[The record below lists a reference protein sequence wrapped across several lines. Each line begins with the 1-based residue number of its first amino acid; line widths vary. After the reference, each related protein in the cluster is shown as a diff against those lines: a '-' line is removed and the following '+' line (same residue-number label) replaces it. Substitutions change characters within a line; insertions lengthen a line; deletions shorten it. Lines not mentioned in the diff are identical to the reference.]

1 MATGELE
8 ARPATLARPGDLA
21 WPGADSGTLARL
33 LNWAISWD
41 LAAILFLLG
50 CTALVHWPSVV
61 GQGLYARD
69 DTITFFYPAFA
80 TLHQSLRQGEL
91 PLWTP
96 HIFGGFPL
104 FAEGQIGALY
114 PPALLAAMLPSP
126 VDGFLLLRVFHVALA
141 LVGAYALARC
151 LRISPLGGVVAGLVF
166 GLGSF
171 VVSQQ
176 HHASLLAAA
185 VWLPLLLACVEL
197 ALARWS
203 WSTLGYLALAGAIL
217 GMQALASHVQP
228 VLLSGA
234 IMLVYAPTRALR
246 RLRGQPTENRSWAA
260 RLRATCGAALLG
272 VGAVALV
279 SGLAATIAAAQ
290 LLPLYELSRESWRAN
305 GWSYLDAVEYSL
317 PPINFVTLLLPF
329 FFRAVDGGQW
339 SLWQAW
345 EVVLYVGVFPLLL
358 AVASLLFVRRWGVAF
373 FAIVAAGSALLSLGG
388 YAPWQL
394 YERLWTFPGLALQ
407 RAPARFTFL
416 TTLALGMLAAYGA
429 DWLARRADDDESL
442 RRRSWRLLILQL
454 GVLAALA
461 ALLWHL
467 VVWQSWLHADQVWAT
482 RVLTDSYLRLAHDPL
497 QALTPLKVYE
507 GLDWSLDLANP
518 KTALPLA
525 LLGCTALLMLGW
537 REAPRLGPLWQ
548 ALLVLLIGVD
558 LLVFSLDFHPVV
570 SSGRLTDVGQVGDF
584 LVAHRGPW
592 RSLTNPDVEAAR
604 PNQLLPAGVGE
615 VQGYS
620 PLALDRH
627 LWYARVVGTV
637 DNTLLDL
644 WGVRYV
650 VASANPPPLPS
661 YDQVGY
667 HPRRPLMIGGAGTA
681 NGRIVLDVPDDPATQ
696 LRTILALADG
706 AEIPDGEIVGEWVL
720 TDVAGVRRVV
730 PIRAGREVADWTLG
744 EPAARTAHRPVQGAT
759 TISIREADG
768 SAERPRTLSYAA
780 VRLPVRQVVKLAE
793 YRHIHPLGRTMLY
806 GFALHDSNTETLSQ
820 FYLPAKYVEVYR
832 DGDTVIHENRAAFP
846 RAFFVPEAVVV
857 PDGVG
862 AMDRLMN
869 GPFDPRRQAVLES
882 VGPLESG
889 AVGEGSGHAEL
900 VHDGTSLVT
909 LRTTSSSAGYLV
921 LSDAFYP
928 GWRAFV
934 DGEEVALLRANFLF
948 RGISLP
954 AGEHEV
960 AFLFDPAS
968 LRLGAVISAAGV
980 AVLVLL
986 LATALVGSSLARR
999 RRRSQIA

>member
-8 ARPATLARPGDLA
+8 ARQATLATPGELA
-21 WPGADSGTLARL
+21 WPRASSGTLTRL
-33 LNWAISWD
+33 VRGAISWD
-41 LAAILFLLG
+41 LAAIVFLLG
-50 CTALVHWPSVV
+50 CTAFVHWPSVI
-61 GQGLYARD
+61 GQGVYARD

-203 WSTLGYLALAGAIL
+203 WSTLAYLALAGAIL

-234 IMLVYAPTRALR
+234 LLLVYAPARALA
-246 RLRGQPTENRSWAA
+246 RLRGQAAEKRSWAA
-260 RLRATCGAALLG
+260 RVRATCGAALLG

-279 SGLAATIAAAQ
+279 SGLAATNSAAQ

-317 PPINFVTLLLPF
+317 PPINLVTLVLPF
-329 FFRAVDGGQW
+329 FFRAADGGQW

-345 EVVLYVGVFPLLL
+345 EVVLYVGILPLLL
-358 AVASLLFVRRWGVAF
+358 VVASLLFVRRWTVAF
-373 FAIVAAGSALLSLGG
+373 FAIVAAGSALVSLGG

-394 YERLWTFPGLALQ
+394 YERLWTLPGVALQ

-416 TTLALGMLAAYGA
+416 TTLALAMLAAYGA
-429 DWLARRADDDESL
+429 DWLARRADDDGL
-442 RRRSWRLLILQL
+442 RRRSRQLLILQL

-461 ALLWHL
+461 ALLGHL
-467 VVWQSWLHADQVWAT
+467 VLWRAWLHADQVWAT
-482 RVLTDSYLRLAHDPL
+482 RALTESYLRLSHDPL
-497 QALTPLKVYE
+497 QALTPLKVYG
-507 GLDWSLDLANP
+507 GLDWALDLANP

-525 LLGCTALLMLGW
+525 LLGCTALLLLGW
-537 REAPRLGPLWQ
+537 REAPHLRPLWQ
-548 ALLVLLIGVD
+548 ALLVVLIGVD
-558 LLVFSLDFHPVV
+558 LLLFSVDFHPLV
-570 SSGRLTDVGQVGDF
+570 SPDRLADVGGAGDF
-584 LVAHRGPW
+584 LVARRGPW
-592 RSLTNPDVEAAR
+592 RSLTNPDVEAVR

-620 PLALDRH
+620 PLALDRQV
-627 LWYARVVGTV
+627 WYARVVGTV

-650 VASANPPPLPS
+650 VSSANPPTLPS

-667 HPRRPLMIGGAGTA
+667 HPQRPLMIGGAGTA
-681 NGRIVLDVPDDPATQ
+681 NGRIVLEVPDDPATQ
-696 LRTILALADG
+696 LRAILALADG
-706 AEIPDGEIVGEWVL
+706 AQIPDGEVVGEWVL
-720 TDVAGVRRVV
+720 TDVTGVRRVV
-730 PIRAGREVADWTLG
+730 PMRAGREVADWTTG
-744 EPAARTAHRPVQGAT
+744 QPGARTAHRPVQGAT
-759 TISIREADG
+759 TISIRETDG
-768 SAERPRTLSYAA
+768 SVERPRTVSYAA
-780 VRLPVRQVVKLAE
+780 IRLPVRQVVQRAE
-793 YRHIHPLGRTMLY
+793 YRHIHPLGRSMLY
-806 GFALHDSNTETLSQ
+806 GVALHDSETESLGQ
-820 FYLPAKYVEVYR
+820 FYRPAKYVEVYR

-846 RAFFVPEAVVV
+846 RAFIVPRAVVV
-857 PDGVG
+857 PDGVT

-869 GPFDPRRQAVLES
+869 GPFEPRREAILES
-882 VGPLESG
+882 AAPLEG
-889 AVGEGSGHAEL
+889 GELAEGSGRAEL
-900 VHDGTSLVT
+900 VHDGTALVT
-909 LRTTSSSAGYLV
+909 VRTTSNGAGYLV
-921 LSDAFYP
+921 LADAYYP

-934 DGEEVALLRANFLF
+934 DGEEVALMRANFLF

-960 AFLFDPAS
+960 AFLFDPES
-968 LRLGAVISAAGV
+968 VRLGVVISAAGV
-980 AVLVLL
+980 TILVLL
-986 LATALVGSSLARR
+986 LVTALVGSSLARR
-999 RRRSQIA
+999 RRRAQIA